1 MTQATSINTGAYWD
15 GRFATDWESFEGPRQ
30 SRFFARLAVE
40 HLPRWLL
47 EQVKR
52 DALSVADWGCAQG
65 DGTDVLAGYVD
76 ARQITGVDFSAV
88 AVEQARQRYP
98 ALRFTSEDWLG
109 QPAAAPEAFDVVFSS
124 NTLEHFHRPY
134 ETLAV
139 LAGRARKAVVL
150 ALPFRETE
158 RIDEHFFS
166 FLPENVPLVLANGFR
181 LVWSQVVDCRALEN
195 AMWGGEQIFL
205 VYADA
210 AWLDGLQLTLGESL
224 VAMDDQASP
233 LRRLDALLA
242 ERDVH
247 IAGLNQAL
255 AERGGQLAH
264 FTDALHERGSQAGQL
279 SHALAERD
287 GQIACLNR
295 LMGERGGQCERLT
308 QALAE
313 RDGRVAELG
322 LALAAR
328 DAQLAGL
335 ERMVPEHAGQ
345 IGALSAALA
354 ERDARIAEL
363 DGALAKREARIAE
376 LDGAL
381 AEREAGIAELD
392 GALTERESHIGALG
406 QALDACHQQLDQA
419 DAMRHTRSW
428 RLTSPLRFGA
438 RLIRHG
444 FLADDKRKLIQ
455 GLRSVYHRVPLPAP
469 AKQAL
474 GATYRNTLGA
484 SYVAVR
490 KQVLAAVPF
499 EAPAEKPAAQLPD
512 APDYIVW
519 GVIDWHFRHQRPQQ
533 LAQALAASG
542 RRVFYV
548 SANLVDDARPGFR
561 HEALDTQ
568 QRLFQV
574 NLFAQGAPVIY
585 TSAPNADTVR
595 QLRGSIG
602 DVMAWAES
610 RQMVS
615 LVQHPF
621 WHDIACVLPNSRVI
635 YDCMDHHE
643 GFGNTADAVL
653 SLERA
658 LMRNAD
664 LTVTTSAWLDQIV
677 AEHAPHRALIR
688 NAGEFGHF
696 SRRPAATYV
705 EPQGRPVI
713 GYYGAIAEWF
723 DLDLVEALA
732 QRFGDCRILLI
743 GDDTVN
749 AKGRFAHLPNV
760 SMTGEVAYA
769 ELPKY
774 LHAFDVCLLPFKV
787 IPLTLATNPVK
798 VYEYLSAGKPVV
810 SVDLPEMQQFGE
822 LVRVAGDTEA
832 FLAAVAQ
839 VVRQPDSAAAQAR
852 RQDFAREQTW
862 NHRAAA
868 LIASAES
875 AARDPKISVIVVTYN
890 NLDYT
895 KACLASLDQHTQYE
909 NLEIIV
915 VDNASAD
922 GSPVF
927 LGEWVK
933 GAANRRLILNDD
945 NRGFAAANNQG
956 LAVADGDY
964 LVLLN
969 NDTYVTPGWVRTLYK
984 HLQRDPG
991 IGLIGPVTNNIG
1003 NAAKIDI
1010 HYADMEAMLAA
1021 SGRYTRSHIG
1031 EVFTLHTAAFFCVM
1045 MAREVYRRIGDLDEA
1060 FGRGFFEDD
1069 DYCRR
1074 IEQLGLRVVCAEDV
1088 FIHHH
1093 LSASFNKL
1101 RSADRQA
1108 LFEANKVTYE
1118 KKWGTWVPHSYERP
1132 QPR

>member
-1 MTQATSINTGAYWD
+1 MNTGAYWD
-15 GRFATDWESFEGPRQ
+15 GRFATDWDSFEGPRQ
-30 SRFFARLAVE
+30 SRFFARLAIE

-47 EQVKR
+47 EQIKR
-52 DALSVADWGCAQG
+52 DGLSMVDWGCAQG
-65 DGTDVLAGYVD
+65 DGSDVWASYID
-76 ARQITGVDFSAV
+76 ARQITGIDFSAV
-88 AVEQARQRYP
+88 AIEQARQRYP
-98 ALRFTSEDWLG
+98 AIRFCSEDWLG
-109 QPAAAPEAFDVVFSS
+109 QPAAAPELFDVVFSS

-134 ETLAV
+134 ETLR
-139 LAGRARKAVVL
+139 LLSERARKAVVL
-150 ALPFRETE
+150 ALPYRETE

-166 FLPENVPLVLANGFR
+166 FLPDNLPLVLDNGFR
-181 LVWSQVVDCRALEN
+181 LAWSQVVDCRSLPN
-195 AMWGGEQIFL
+195 AMWGGDQIFL
-205 VYADA
+205 VYAA
-210 AWLDGLQLTLGESL
+210 PVWLDGLRLSLDDARIEQDDHAAALARLG
-224 VAMDDQASP
+224 AM
-233 LRRLDALLA
+233 LA
-242 ERDVH
+242 ERDRQVADLH
-247 IAGLNQAL
+247 QSL
-255 AERGGQLAH
+255 AERSGQIAQ
-264 FTDALHERGSQAGQL
+264 FTAAIGERGSQVGHL
-279 SHALAERD
+279 THALAERD
-287 GQIACLNR
+287 GQIASLNR
-295 LMGERGGQCERLT
+295 ALGARDEQLERMNQAAAVCDARLAEAELAAAANGAQIDALAQCE
-308 QALAE
+308 
-313 RDGRVAELG
+313 
-322 LALAAR
+322 
-328 DAQLAGL
+328 AQLA
-335 ERMVPEHAGQ
+335 
-345 IGALSAALA
+345 
-354 ERDARIAEL
+354 
-363 DGALAKREARIAE
+363 
-376 LDGAL
+376 
-381 AEREAGIAELD
+381 
-392 GALTERESHIGALG
+392 
-406 QALDACHQQLDQA
+406 QLDHAVGAHNAQLDLVEA
-419 DAMRHTRSW
+419 LRRTRSW

-438 RLIRHG
+438 RLIRYG
-444 FLADDKRKLIQ
+444 LLAEDKRKLTQ
-455 GLRSVYHRVPLPAP
+455 GLRAVYRRLPLPEP
-469 AKQAL
+469 AKRAL
-474 GATYRNTLGA
+474 GSTYRNTVGA
-484 SYVAVR
+484 SYMAVR
-490 KQVLAAVPF
+490 KQVLAGVPF
-499 EAPAEKPAAQLPD
+499 EAPPVEPAEQQAD

-548 SANLVDDARPGFR
+548 SANLVDDARPGFQ
-561 HEALDTQ
+561 HETLDAD

-574 NLFAQGAPVIY
+574 KLFAQGAPVIY
-585 TSAPNADTVR
+585 TSAPGPDTTR

-602 DVMAWAES
+602 EVMAWANS
-610 RQMVS
+610 RQIVS

-643 GFGNTADAVL
+643 GFGNTASAVL
-653 SLERA
+653 ALERA

-688 NAGEFGHF
+688 NAGEFTHF
-696 SRRPAATYV
+696 ARKPAVTYV
-705 EPQGRPVI
+705 DPQGRRVI

-732 QRFGDCRILLI
+732 QRFADCCVLLI
-743 GDDTVN
+743 GDDTVD
-749 AKGRFAHLPNV
+749 AKGRLAHLPNV
-760 SMTGEVAYA
+760 CMTGEVPYA

-822 LVRVAGDTEA
+822 LVRVASDTEG
-832 FLAAVAQ
+832 FLAAVADL
-839 VVRQPDSAAAQAR
+839 VGQPDSGAAVALRQA
-852 RQDFAREQTW
+852 FAMEQTW
-862 NHRAAA
+862 RHRADA
-868 LIASAES
+868 LIVSAES
-875 AARDPKISVIVVTYN
+875 AQRDPKVSVIVVTYN
-890 NLDYT
+890 NLDFT
-895 KACLASLDQHTQYE
+895 KACLASLDQHTQHE
-909 NLEIIV
+909 NLQIIV

-922 GSPVF
+922 GSPAF
-927 LGEWVK
+927 LREWVA
-933 GAANRRLILNDD
+933 GAANRQLILNDD

-956 LAVADGDY
+956 LTIATGDY

-969 NDTYVTPGWVRTLYK
+969 NDTYVTPGWVRTMFK

-1010 HYADMEAMLAA
+1010 AYTGMEQMLVA

-1031 EVFTLHTAAFFCVM
+1031 QVFTLHTAAFFCVM
-1045 MAREVYRRIGDLDEA
+1045 FTREVYQRVGDLDEV
-1060 FGRGFFEDD
+1060 FGKGFFEDD

-1108 LFEANKVTYE
+1108 LFEENKATYE
-1118 KKWGTWVPHSYERP
+1118 KKWGKWVPHTYQRP